1 MTLSA
6 DYLERTGQGSEFY
19 TQRSQRGLA
28 ATTEEAGSQL
38 GMSVSRN
45 HWWWLKEM
53 AERPSGWGSFIL

>member
-1 MTLSA
+1 LRFLTNSEREIF
-6 DYLERTGQGSEFY
+6 LERP
-19 TQRSQRGLA
+19 QRGLA